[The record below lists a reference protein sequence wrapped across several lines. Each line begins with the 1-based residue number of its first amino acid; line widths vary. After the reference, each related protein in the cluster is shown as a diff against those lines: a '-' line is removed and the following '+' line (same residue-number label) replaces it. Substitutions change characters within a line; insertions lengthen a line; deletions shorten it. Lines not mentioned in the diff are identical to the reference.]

1 MTGPTAHDLIDEI
14 ARLLGVALSPALCRS
29 ATGSDLYEYYLAG
42 LLISAACS
50 DGAGLHYED
59 TSGGA
64 PKRLEFRRS
73 PGSIYS
79 TNRYTHAVLELRPQ
93 EFVEVHLGIW
103 ATGKSHVPSEY
114 DVSVVHREEAI
125 QCRIKQRDV
134 RSAKVELGIEAKFYS
149 GRLGL
154 NVARSFVGL
163 VKDSSAKQ
171 GLSLMTNSTLSD
183 LAGKLVQHHRGKG
196 TWREEVLPGS
206 TRAAEVGAYFTD
218 LLRKTRP
225 R

>member
-1 MTGPTAHDLIDEI
+1 MIRA
-14 ARLLGVALSPALCRS
+14 AL
-29 ATGSDLYEYYLAG
+29 
-42 LLISAACS
+42 S
-50 DGAGLHYED
+50 DGAGVHYED
-59 TSGGA
+59 TSGGLA
-64 PKRLEFRRS
+64 KRLEFRRS

-79 TNRYTHAVLELRPQ
+79 NNRYAHAVLELRPQ
-93 EFVEVHLGIW
+93 ELVEVHLGIW

-114 DVSVVHREEAI
+114 DVSLVHRKEAI
-125 QCRIKQRDV
+125 QCRFKQRDV

-149 GRLGL
+149 SKLGL

-183 LAGKLVQHHRGKG
+183 SAGKLVQYHRGKG

-206 TRAAEVGAYFTD
+206 TRASEVDAYFRD